1 MYGEHLN
8 WFQRFLQRFQPT
20 PIDVVKAE
28 LKDAELSAIMS
39 ESQAE
44 FAALS
49 VEIHKLTTVYHKN
62 RAARLRDFV
71 FTHDNGTE
79 TKNTNPVDFTVLG

>member
-20 PIDVVKAE
+20 PISVVKAE

-49 VEIHKLTTVYHKN
+49 VEIHKLTTIYHQN
-62 RAARLRDFV
+62 RANRLRMFV
-71 FTHDNGTE
+71 NNYENNEPPMTS
-79 TKNTNPVDFTVLG
+79 KVLDFTVLG